1 MEGRIGVTGAPL
13 RSVSISEV
21 AGEMYRR
28 PYGPATENVEPG
40 LEVTR
45 YYRAENIYHQPATQG
60 RFNAYPT
67 WPSAAAACVVA
78 VDPETGLIEVLDYYL
93 VEDAGTIVNPLLVDA
108 NLHGA
113 TAQALG
119 GALYEQIGYDE
130 SGQILSAT
138 LMDYT
143 IPTAVEMPRVN
154 VAHQVFP
161 SPFTPLGTKA
171 RGSPGWGA
179 RWAPWSARWR
189 TPSGTT
195 TSASTRSR

>member
-1 MEGRIGVTGAPL
+1 
-13 RSVSISEV
+13 
-21 AGEMYRR
+21 MYRR

-45 YYRAENIYHQPATQG
+45 YYRAENVYHQPATQG

-119 GALYEQIGYDE
+119 GALYEEISYDE
-130 SGQILSAT
+130 SGQIQTAT

-154 VAHQVFP
+154 IAHKVFP
-161 SPFTPLGTKA
+161 SPFTPLGTKGR
-171 RGSPGWGA
+171 RGVRDGMRLGA
-179 RWAPWSARWR
+179 LVSAVEDALRDYDVR
-189 TPSGTT
+189 INEIPMTPSRVWQ
-195 TSASTRSR
+195 AIRHALA